1 MDDVGLRVARH
12 FDEPSDAGSEADGAC
27 GKTGSCAAAVA
38 LTHVTLARTG
48 KGNSLSAALV
58 AELAAVLDGCE
69 RDGTRVLLIDADGP
83 NFCTGF
89 DLSNLEAE
97 SDDSLL
103 ARFVRVEL
111 LLQRLHRAP
120 YLTIAVAHG
129 RTWGA
134 GADLFAAC
142 GQRWA
147 RDGASFAFPGAAFGL
162 LLGTARLAARVGA
175 AQAEAWIASGA
186 RIDDAS
192 AVAAGLATRRLTTT
206 EPAEVVG
213 AAQALAAASAR
224 LDRETLA
231 AIRCAAELRD
241 AADDATDLAR
251 LVRSAA
257 RPGLR
262 ARIQAYRAASA
273 RR

>member
-1 MDDVGLRVARH
+1 MSPAARPSDGGASDAGLRVARH
-12 FDEPSDAGSEADGAC
+12 RAEPAGP
-27 GKTGSCAAAVA
+27 VA
-38 LTHVTLARTG
+38 LTHVTLARAG

-58 AELAAVLDGCE
+58 DELAAVLDGCE
-69 RDGTRVLLIDADGP
+69 HDGTRVLLIDGDGS

-89 DLSNLEAE
+89 DLSNLDAE

-142 GQRWA
+142 GQRWV
-147 RDGASFAFPGAAFGL
+147 RDGASFTFPGAAFGL
-162 LLGTARLAARVGA
+162 LLGTARLAARVGT

-186 RIDDAS
+186 RIDEAG
-192 AVAAGLATRRLTTT
+192 AVAAGLATRRLEST
-206 EPAEVVG
+206 EPADVV
-213 AAQALAAASAR
+213 AAARALADASTR

-231 AIRCAAELRD
+231 AIRNAAELRD

-262 ARIQAYRAASA
+262 GRIQAYRLATAK
-273 RR
+273 R